1 MNDFFTFILRLDSH
15 VGRGR
20 IIPRLVAQLARHL
33 VSSPSSEKQ
42 NPLKFLLLIIQL
54 DEFGGLRERVQ
65 SLSTHPAYRK
75 PSLLP

>member
-1 MNDFFTFILRLDSH
+1 MRAAMRTAMRAR
-15 VGRGR
+15 V
-20 IIPRLVAQLARHL
+20 QLAQHL
-33 VSSPSSEKQ
+33 VSSPSGEKQ

-65 SLSTHPAYRK
+65 SFSTHPAYRK